1 MDALEADI
9 EMAPGEEEIAR
20 ERAFSEV
27 EGEDE
32 LNLDD
37 REEEDGEDRH
47 PLDRDESGVDGSA
60 ELESD
65 EDEPPEDEIVTV
77 GGVQYNI
84 GGNKRKRASEVE
96 VDGEDIKMG
105 ETVTAGEYTWK
116 RVAGIEEDSRKEP
129 HFKTIFKN
137 NLFNADATEVEIFRA
152 LMPLGRDALLNI
164 IRDNAEDENDG
175 RVWLGWHVDA
185 ALAIIFGGA
194 QFKEGTDLW
203 ATGRVGLMPG
213 PDFGRHLSHDRFNRK
228 YNCWQRHL
236 SEVERQS
243 RDEFAI

>member
-1 MDALEADI
+1 M
-9 EMAPGEEEIAR
+9 
-20 ERAFSEV
+20 

-32 LNLDD
+32 ITLDD

-47 PLDRDESGVDGSA
+47 PLDRDESGVDGLA

-84 GGNKRKRASEVE
+84 GGNKRKRASEVA

-129 HFKTIFKN
+129 HFKTIFNN
-137 NLFNADATEVEIFRA
+137 NLFNADATEVELCRA
-152 LMPLGRDALLNI
+152 LMPLGRDAMLNI

-185 ALAIIFGGA
+185 ALAIIL
-194 QFKEGTDLW
+194 Q
-203 ATGRVGLMPG
+203 
-213 PDFGRHLSHDRFNRK
+213 H
-228 YNCWQRHL
+228 
-236 SEVERQS
+236 
-243 RDEFAI
+243 